1 VSRGWLLDTNVV
13 SELLKGARMDR
24 AVRSWVEH
32 ADEDSLYLSVITLG
46 EIAKGIGLAE
56 ARGRDMRLQRDF
68 LHRALPER
76 FGERILSFDAE
87 AAIVWGRLL
96 QGLRGNRED
105 ERLLAV
111 DAQIA
116 ATAEVAALTV
126 CSRNVRDFAR
136 LGVTALVDPFGA
148 DARP

>member
-1 VSRGWLLDTNVV
+1 MSLGWLLDTNVA
-13 SELLKGARMDR
+13 SELLKGARANR
-24 AVRSWVEH
+24 AVVEWVEQ
-32 ADEDSLYLSVITLG
+32 AEESRLYLSVITLG

-76 FGERILSFDAE
+76 FGGRILPLDTE
-87 AAIVWGRLL
+87 TAIVWGRLL
-96 QGLRGNRED
+96 QSLRGNRQD
-105 ERLLAV
+105 ERLLAI

-116 ATAEVAALTV
+116 ATAEVASLTL

-136 LGVTALVDPFGA
+136 LGVKDIVNPFA
-148 DARP
+148 A

>member
-1 VSRGWLLDTNVV
+1 VTRGWLLDTNVV
-13 SELLKGARMDR
+13 SELLKCARANRHVLDWIGQAEEDR
-24 AVRSWVEH
+24 
-32 ADEDSLYLSVITLG
+32 LYLSVITFG

-76 FGERILSFDAE
+76 FGERVLPFDTKT
-87 AAIVWGRLL
+87 AIAWGRLL
-96 QGLRGNRED
+96 QGLQGNRQD
-105 ERLLAV
+105 ERLLAI

-116 ATAEVAALTV
+116 ATAQVASLTL

-136 LGVTALVDPFGA
+136 LSVKDIVNPFAG
-148 DARP
+148 

>member
-1 VSRGWLLDTNVV
+1 MSRGWLLDTNVV
-13 SELLKGARMDR
+13 SELLKGARADR
-24 AVRSWVEH
+24 TVVAWVDE
-32 ADEDSLYLSVITLG
+32 ADERTLYLSVITLG

-56 ARGRDMRLQRDF
+56 GRGRDMRRQRDF
-68 LHRALPER
+68 LDRALPER
-76 FGERILSFDAE
+76 FGTRILPFDAA

-105 ERLLAV
+105 ERRLAV

-116 ATAEVAALTV
+116 ATAEVASLGL

-136 LGVTALVDPFGA
+136 LGIVEIVNPFA
-148 DARP
+148 DK

>member
-1 VSRGWLLDTNVV
+1 LTGGWLLDTNVV
-13 SELLKGARMDR
+13 SELLKGARANRM
-24 AVRSWVEH
+24 VVEWVER
-32 ADEDSLYLSVITLG
+32 ADESTLHLSVITLG

-76 FGERILSFDAE
+76 FGARILPFDTE

-96 QGLRGNRED
+96 QGLQGNRQD
-105 ERLLAV
+105 ERLLAI

-116 ATAEVAALTV
+116 ATAQAASLIL
-126 CSRNVRDFAR
+126 CSRNLRDFER
-136 LGVTALVDPFGA
+136 LGVSDVINPFA
-148 DARP
+148 A

>member
-1 VSRGWLLDTNVV
+1 MTGGWLLDTNVV
-13 SELLKGARMDR
+13 SELLKGARANRM
-24 AVRSWVEH
+24 VVEWVER
-32 ADEDSLYLSVITLG
+32 ADESTLHLSVITLG

-76 FGERILSFDAE
+76 FGARILPFDTE

-96 QGLRGNRED
+96 QGLQGNRQD
-105 ERLLAV
+105 ERLLAI

-116 ATAEVAALTV
+116 ATAQVASLIL
-126 CSRNVRDFAR
+126 CSRNLRDFER
-136 LGVTALVDPFGA
+136 LGVSDVINPFA
-148 DARP
+148 A

>member
-1 VSRGWLLDTNVV
+1 LTGGWLLDTNVV
-13 SELLKGARMDR
+13 SELLKGARANRM
-24 AVRSWVEH
+24 VVEWVER
-32 ADEDSLYLSVITLG
+32 ADESTLHLSVITLG

-76 FGERILSFDAE
+76 FGARILPFDTE

-96 QGLRGNRED
+96 QGLQGNRQD
-105 ERLLAV
+105 ERLLAI

-116 ATAEVAALTV
+116 ATAQVTSLIL
-126 CSRNVRDFAR
+126 CSRNLRDFER
-136 LGVTALVDPFGA
+136 LGVSDVINPFA
-148 DARP
+148 A

>member
-1 VSRGWLLDTNVV
+1 LTRGWLLDTNVI
-13 SELLKGARMDR
+13 SELLKGARANR
-24 AVRSWVEH
+24 TVVEWVER
-32 ADEDSLYLSVITLG
+32 ADESKLHLSVITLG

-76 FGERILSFDAE
+76 FGERILPFDTE

-96 QGLRGNRED
+96 QGLQGNRQD
-105 ERLLAV
+105 ERLLAI

-116 ATAEVAALTV
+116 ATAQVASLIL
-126 CSRNVRDFAR
+126 CSRNLRDFER
-136 LGVTALVDPFGA
+136 LGVSDVIDPFA
-148 DARP
+148 A

>member
-1 VSRGWLLDTNVV
+1 LTRGWLLDTNVI
-13 SELLKGARMDR
+13 SELLNGARANR
-24 AVRSWVEH
+24 AVAEWIREVE
-32 ADEDSLYLSVITLG
+32 EDRLYLSVITLG

-76 FGERILSFDAE
+76 FGERVLPFDTE
-87 AAIVWGRLL
+87 TAITWGHLL
-96 QGLRGNRED
+96 QGLKGNRQD
-105 ERLLAV
+105 ERMLAI

-116 ATAEVAALTV
+116 ATAEVASLTL

-136 LGVTALVDPFGA
+136 LGVTDIVNPFAG
-148 DARP
+148 

>member
-1 VSRGWLLDTNVV
+1 MSLGWLLDTNVA
-13 SELLKGARMDR
+13 SELLKGARANR
-24 AVRSWVEH
+24 GVVEWVEQ
-32 ADEDSLYLSVITLG
+32 AEESRLYLSVITLG

-76 FGERILSFDAE
+76 FGGRILPFDTE
-87 AAIVWGRLL
+87 TAIAWGRLL
-96 QGLRGNRED
+96 QSLRGNRQD
-105 ERLLAV
+105 ERLLAI

-116 ATAEVAALTV
+116 ATAEVASLTL

-136 LGVTALVDPFGA
+136 LGVKDMVNPFA
-148 DARP
+148 A